1 MYNNN
6 KMQAG
11 DLSFLYM
18 YMCICVCTHTHSDL
32 KHLMLV
38 DLNSESVQMV

>member
-1 MYNNN
+1 
-6 KMQAG
+6 MQAG

-38 DLNSESVQMV
+38 DLHSESVQMV